1 MTFDGLFTHAM
12 IHELNQ
18 TLQNGRVTKISQPYP
33 NEVILTIR
41 ANRTNYPVLLSANPR
56 YARFQ
61 ITQIPY
67 TNPAVPTNFT
77 MMLRKYLE
85 GAKLLKIKQLDN
97 DRVVYFEFL
106 TRNELGDKLPLLLS
120 AEIMGRYS
128 NVILIN
134 QSTNKIIDTIKHVGM
149 DQNRYRTLLPGATYR
164 QPPTQNKE
172 NPFEQDS
179 NTFEELI
186 QKYPNRE
193 VLADNLLKQ
202 YQGISRD
209 NALALADKLHSSNNF
224 VQAFND
230 FLAMTEDPIP
240 TMNGNNFSIFADN
253 PNDKKFTTLSEM
265 LDVFYH
271 TKANRDRVQQQ
282 GGQLLHVIRKNLQRN
297 KKKLKK
303 LSNELKATENADE
316 YRIKG
321 EVLTTYLYQIK
332 RGMTKITLPNFYDN
346 NKEITISLSNQL
358 SPSQNAQK
366 YFKKYQKLKNAVT
379 FVNEQIEL
387 TKKEVAYLE
396 EIQTQIELATPADLN
411 DIKTELQQE
420 GYIKK
425 KQQKSKHSSR
435 VKINKP
441 ESFIASDGTEIL
453 VGKNNLQ
460 NEKLTL
466 HTAKKTD
473 IWLHAKNIPGSHVII
488 KSNNPSD
495 ETLFEA
501 AMLAAYFSKFRSSAN
516 VPIDY
521 VQVKNIRKPNGSKP
535 GFVIYEGQKTL
546 TVTPTEDFVLELRQN
561 KKWFFVKKD

>member
-85 GAKLLKIKQLDN
+85 SAKLLEIKQLDN

-120 AEIMGRYS
+120 TEIMGRYS

-164 QPPTQNKE
+164 QPPTQDKE
-172 NPFEQDS
+172 NPFEQES

-193 VLADNLLKQ
+193 VLADSLLKQ

-209 NALALADKLHSSNNF
+209 NALALADKLHSSNNY

-230 FLAMTEDPIP
+230 FLAMTENPIP
-240 TMNGNNFSIFADN
+240 TMNSNNFSIFTDN
-253 PNDKKFTTLSEM
+253 PNDKKFSTLSEM

-396 EIQTQIELATPADLN
+396 EIQTQIELATPADLD

-420 GYIKK
+420 VYIKK
-425 KQQKSKHSSR
+425 KQQKNKRSSR

-441 ESFIASDGTEIL
+441 ETFVASDGTEIL

-561 KKWFFVKKD
+561 KK

>member
-209 NALALADKLHSSNNF
+209 NALALADKLHSSNNS
-224 VQAFND
+224 VQAFNN

-253 PNDKKFTTLSEM
+253 PNNKKFTTLSEM

-303 LSNELKATENADE
+303 LSNELKATENTDE

-561 KKWFFVKKD
+561 KK

>member
-202 YQGISRD
+202 YQGISKD

-265 LDVFYH
+265 LDIFYH

-332 RGMTKITLPNFYDN
+332 RGMTKIALPNFYDN

-379 FVNEQIEL
+379 FINEQIEL

-396 EIQTQIELATPADLN
+396 EIQTQIELATPTDLN

-561 KKWFFVKKD
+561 KK

>member
-209 NALALADKLHSSNNF
+209 NTLALADKLHSSNNF

-379 FVNEQIEL
+379 FINEQIEL

-561 KKWFFVKKD
+561 KK

>member
-172 NPFEQDS
+172 NPFEQES
-179 NTFEELI
+179 NTFEKLI

-193 VLADNLLKQ
+193 VLADSLLKQ

-265 LDVFYH
+265 LDIFYH

-332 RGMTKITLPNFYDN
+332 RGMTKIALPNFYDN

-379 FVNEQIEL
+379 FINEQIEL

-561 KKWFFVKKD
+561 KK

>member
-85 GAKLLKIKQLDN
+85 GAKLLEIKQLDN

-240 TMNGNNFSIFADN
+240 TMNGNNFSIFTDN

-561 KKWFFVKKD
+561 KK

>member
-18 TLQNGRVTKISQPYP
+18 SLQNGRVTKISQPYP

-85 GAKLLKIKQLDN
+85 GAKLLEIKQLDN

-172 NPFEQDS
+172 NPFEQES
-179 NTFEELI
+179 NTLEKLI

-193 VLADNLLKQ
+193 VLADSLLKQ

-209 NALALADKLHSSNNF
+209 NALALADKLHTSNNY

-240 TMNGNNFSIFADN
+240 TMNGNNFSIFTDN
-253 PNDKKFTTLSEM
+253 PNDKKFTTSSEM

-396 EIQTQIELATPADLN
+396 EIQTQIELATPADLD

-425 KQQKSKHSSR
+425 KQQKSKRSSR

-546 TVTPTEDFVLELRQN
+546 TVTPTEEFVLELRQN
-561 KKWFFVKKD
+561 KK

>member
-41 ANRTNYPVLLSANPR
+41 ANRTNYPMLLSANPR

-265 LDVFYH
+265 LDIFYH

-387 TKKEVAYLE
+387 TQKEVAYLE

-425 KQQKSKHSSR
+425 KQQKSKRSSR

-441 ESFIASDGTEIL
+441 ESFVASDGTEIL

-561 KKWFFVKKD
+561 KK

>member
-202 YQGISRD
+202 YQGISKD
-209 NALALADKLHSSNNF
+209 NTLALADKLHSSNNF
-224 VQAFND
+224 FQAFND

-535 GFVIYEGQKTL
+535 GFVIYEGEKTL

-561 KKWFFVKKD
+561 KK

>member
-224 VQAFND
+224 VQAFNN

-240 TMNGNNFSIFADN
+240 TMNGNNFSIFTDN
-253 PNDKKFTTLSEM
+253 PNGKKFTTLSEM

-387 TKKEVAYLE
+387 TQKEVAYLE
-396 EIQTQIELATPADLN
+396 EIQTQIELATPADLD

-425 KQQKSKHSSR
+425 KQQKSKRSSR

-441 ESFIASDGTEIL
+441 ESFVASDGTEIL

-561 KKWFFVKKD
+561 KK

>member
-265 LDVFYH
+265 LDIFYH

-379 FVNEQIEL
+379 FINEQIEL

-396 EIQTQIELATPADLN
+396 EIQTQIELATPADLD

-425 KQQKSKHSSR
+425 KQQKSKRSSR

-561 KKWFFVKKD
+561 KK

>member
-67 TNPAVPTNFT
+67 TNPAAPTNFT

-85 GAKLLKIKQLDN
+85 GAKLLEIKQLDN

-209 NALALADKLHSSNNF
+209 NALALADKLHASNNY

-230 FLAMTEDPIP
+230 FLAMTENPIP
-240 TMNGNNFSIFADN
+240 TMNSNNFSIFTDN
-253 PNDKKFTTLSEM
+253 PNDKKFSTLSEM

-366 YFKKYQKLKNAVT
+366 YFKKYQKLKIAVT

-396 EIQTQIELATPADLN
+396 EIQTQIELATPADLD

-425 KQQKSKHSSR
+425 KQQKSKRSSR

-441 ESFIASDGTEIL
+441 ETFIASDGTEIL

-561 KKWFFVKKD
+561 KK

>member
-240 TMNGNNFSIFADN
+240 TMNGNNFSIFTDN

-387 TKKEVAYLE
+387 TKKEAAYLE

-561 KKWFFVKKD
+561 KK

>member
-85 GAKLLKIKQLDN
+85 GAKLLEIKQLDN

-106 TRNELGDKLPLLLS
+106 TRNELGDKLSLLLS

-561 KKWFFVKKD
+561 KK

>member
-41 ANRTNYPVLLSANPR
+41 ANRTNYPMLLSANPR

-240 TMNGNNFSIFADN
+240 TMNGNNFSIFTDN

-346 NKEITISLSNQL
+346 NKEITILLSNQL

-561 KKWFFVKKD
+561 KK

>member
-230 FLAMTEDPIP
+230 FLAMTEDPIS

-561 KKWFFVKKD
+561 KK

>member
-202 YQGISRD
+202 YQGISKD

-265 LDVFYH
+265 LDIFYH

-332 RGMTKITLPNFYDN
+332 RGMTKIALPNFYDN

-379 FVNEQIEL
+379 FINEQIEL

-466 HTAKKTD
+466 HTAKKAD

-561 KKWFFVKKD
+561 KK

>member
-224 VQAFND
+224 VQDFND

-488 KSNNPSD
+488 KSNNPSN

-501 AMLAAYFSKFRSSAN
+501 SMLAAYFSKFRSSAN

-521 VQVKNIRKPNGSKP
+521 VQVKHIRKPNGSKP

-561 KKWFFVKKD
+561 KK

>member
-12 IHELNQ
+12 IYELNQ

-561 KKWFFVKKD
+561 KK

>member
-85 GAKLLKIKQLDN
+85 SAKLLEIKQLDN

-209 NALALADKLHSSNNF
+209 NALALADKLHASNNY
-224 VQAFND
+224 VQTFND
-230 FLAMTEDPIP
+230 FLAMTENPIP
-240 TMNGNNFSIFADN
+240 TMNSNNFSIFTDN
-253 PNDKKFTTLSEM
+253 PNDKKFSTLSEM
-265 LDVFYH
+265 LDVFYY

-366 YFKKYQKLKNAVT
+366 YFKKYQKLKIAVT

-396 EIQTQIELATPADLN
+396 EIQTQIELATPADLD

-425 KQQKSKHSSR
+425 KQQKSKRSSR

-441 ESFIASDGTEIL
+441 ETFIASDGTEIL

-546 TVTPTEDFVLELRQN
+546 TVTPTEDFVLEFRQN
-561 KKWFFVKKD
+561 KK

>member
-265 LDVFYH
+265 LDIFYH

-332 RGMTKITLPNFYDN
+332 RGMTKIALPNFYDN

-379 FVNEQIEL
+379 FINEQIEL

-521 VQVKNIRKPNGSKP
+521 VQTKNIRKPNGSKP

-561 KKWFFVKKD
+561 KK

>member
-85 GAKLLKIKQLDN
+85 GAKLLEIKQLDN

-134 QSTNKIIDTIKHVGM
+134 QSTNKIIDTIKHIGI

-172 NPFEQDS
+172 NPFKQDS

-209 NALALADKLHSSNNF
+209 NALALADKLHSSNNS
-224 VQAFND
+224 VQAFNN

-253 PNDKKFTTLSEM
+253 PNNKKFTTLSEI

-561 KKWFFVKKD
+561 KK

>member
-85 GAKLLKIKQLDN
+85 GAKLLEIKQLDN

-172 NPFEQDS
+172 NPFEQES
-179 NTFEELI
+179 NTFEKLI

-193 VLADNLLKQ
+193 VLADSLLKQ

-209 NALALADKLHSSNNF
+209 NALALADKLHTSNNY

-240 TMNGNNFSIFADN
+240 TMNGNNFSIFTDN

-425 KQQKSKHSSR
+425 KQQKSKRSSR

-501 AMLAAYFSKFRSSAN
+501 AMLAAYFSKFRSSTN

-521 VQVKNIRKPNGSKP
+521 VQVKNIRKPNGSKL

-561 KKWFFVKKD
+561 KK

>member
-85 GAKLLKIKQLDN
+85 GAKLLEIKQLDN

-172 NPFEQDS
+172 NPFEQES
-179 NTFEELI
+179 NTFEKLI

-193 VLADNLLKQ
+193 VLADSLLKQ

-209 NALALADKLHSSNNF
+209 NALALADKLHTSNNY

-240 TMNGNNFSIFADN
+240 TMNGNNFSIFTDN

-396 EIQTQIELATPADLN
+396 EIQTQIELATPADLD

-425 KQQKSKHSSR
+425 KQQKSKRSSR

-441 ESFIASDGTEIL
+441 ESFIASNGTEIL

-561 KKWFFVKKD
+561 KK

>member
-85 GAKLLKIKQLDN
+85 SAKLLEIKQLDN

-120 AEIMGRYS
+120 TEIMGRYS

-164 QPPTQNKE
+164 QPPTQDKE
-172 NPFEQDS
+172 NPFEQES

-193 VLADNLLKQ
+193 VLADSLLKQ

-209 NALALADKLHSSNNF
+209 NALALADKLHSSNNY

-230 FLAMTEDPIP
+230 FLAMTENPIP
-240 TMNGNNFSIFADN
+240 TMNSNNFSIFTDN
-253 PNDKKFTTLSEM
+253 PNDKKFSTLSEM

-303 LSNELKATENADE
+303 LSNELKATENANE

-396 EIQTQIELATPADLN
+396 EIQTQIELATPADLD

-425 KQQKSKHSSR
+425 KQQKSKRSSR

-441 ESFIASDGTEIL
+441 ETFIASDGTEIL

-535 GFVIYEGQKTL
+535 WFVIYEGQKTL

-561 KKWFFVKKD
+561 KK

>member
-240 TMNGNNFSIFADN
+240 TMNGNNFSIFTDN

-561 KKWFFVKKD
+561 KK

>member
-12 IHELNQ
+12 IHELNK

-85 GAKLLKIKQLDN
+85 GAKLLEIKQLDN

-164 QPPTQNKE
+164 QPPTQYKE
-172 NPFEQDS
+172 NPFEQES

-193 VLADNLLKQ
+193 VLADSLLKQ

-209 NALALADKLHSSNNF
+209 NVLALADKLHSSNNY

-230 FLAMTEDPIP
+230 FLAMTENPIP
-240 TMNGNNFSIFADN
+240 TMNSNNFSIFTDN
-253 PNDKKFTTLSEM
+253 PNDKKFSTLSEM

-396 EIQTQIELATPADLN
+396 EIQTQIELATPADLD

-425 KQQKSKHSSR
+425 KQQKSKRSSR

-441 ESFIASDGTEIL
+441 ETFIASDGTEIL

-561 KKWFFVKKD
+561 KK

>member
-85 GAKLLKIKQLDN
+85 SAKLLEIKQLDN

-172 NPFEQDS
+172 NPFEQES
-179 NTFEELI
+179 NTFEKLI

-193 VLADNLLKQ
+193 VLADSLLKQ

-209 NALALADKLHSSNNF
+209 NALALADKLHTSNNY

-240 TMNGNNFSIFADN
+240 TMNGNNFSIFTDN

-282 GGQLLHVIRKNLQRN
+282 GRQLLHVIRKNLQRN

-366 YFKKYQKLKNAVT
+366 YFKKYQKLKIAVT

-396 EIQTQIELATPADLN
+396 EIQTQIELATPADLD

-425 KQQKSKHSSR
+425 KQQKSKRSSR

-501 AMLAAYFSKFRSSAN
+501 AMLAAYFSKFRSSTN

-521 VQVKNIRKPNGSKP
+521 VQVKNIRKPNGSKL

-561 KKWFFVKKD
+561 KK

>member
-85 GAKLLKIKQLDN
+85 GAKLLEIKQLDN

-209 NALALADKLHSSNNF
+209 SALALADKLHTSNNHA
-224 VQAFND
+224 QAFNN

-240 TMNGNNFSIFADN
+240 TMNGNNFSIFTDN
-253 PNDKKFTTLSEM
+253 PNGKKFTTLSEM

-387 TKKEVAYLE
+387 TQKEVAYLE
-396 EIQTQIELATPADLN
+396 EIQTQIELATPADLD

-425 KQQKSKHSSR
+425 KQQKSKRSSR

-441 ESFIASDGTEIL
+441 ESFVASDGTEIL

-561 KKWFFVKKD
+561 KK

>member
-85 GAKLLKIKQLDN
+85 GAKLLEIKQLDN

-172 NPFEQDS
+172 NPFEQES
-179 NTFEELI
+179 NTFEKLI

-193 VLADNLLKQ
+193 VLADSLLKQ

-209 NALALADKLHSSNNF
+209 NALALADKLHTSNNH
-224 VQAFND
+224 VKAFND

-240 TMNGNNFSIFADN
+240 TMNGNNFSIFTDN

-396 EIQTQIELATPADLN
+396 EIQTQIELATPADLD

-425 KQQKSKHSSR
+425 KQQKSKRSSR

-561 KKWFFVKKD
+561 KK

>member
-202 YQGISRD
+202 YQGISKD

-230 FLAMTEDPIP
+230 FLAMTENPIP

-561 KKWFFVKKD
+561 KK

>member
-85 GAKLLKIKQLDN
+85 GAKLLEIKQLDN

-209 NALALADKLHSSNNF
+209 NALALADKLHASNNY

-230 FLAMTEDPIP
+230 FLAMTENPIP
-240 TMNGNNFSIFADN
+240 TMNSNNFSIFTDN
-253 PNDKKFTTLSEM
+253 PNDKKFSTLSEM

-366 YFKKYQKLKNAVT
+366 YFKKYQKLKIAVT

-396 EIQTQIELATPADLN
+396 EIQTQIELATPADLD

-425 KQQKSKHSSR
+425 KQQKSKRSSR

-441 ESFIASDGTEIL
+441 ETFIASDGTEIL

-521 VQVKNIRKPNGSKP
+521 VQVKNIRKPNGSKT

-561 KKWFFVKKD
+561 KK

>member
-85 GAKLLKIKQLDN
+85 GAKLLEIKQLDN

-172 NPFEQDS
+172 NPFEQES
-179 NTFEELI
+179 NTFEKLI

-193 VLADNLLKQ
+193 VLADSLLKQ

-209 NALALADKLHSSNNF
+209 NALALADKLHTSNNYA
-224 VQAFND
+224 QAFND

-240 TMNGNNFSIFADN
+240 TMNGNNFSIFTDN

-396 EIQTQIELATPADLN
+396 EIQTQIELATPADLD

-425 KQQKSKHSSR
+425 KQQKSKRSSR

-521 VQVKNIRKPNGSKP
+521 VQVKNIRKPNGSKL

-561 KKWFFVKKD
+561 KK

>member
-85 GAKLLKIKQLDN
+85 GAKLLEIKQLDN
-97 DRVVYFEFL
+97 NRVVYFEFL
-106 TRNELGDKLPLLLS
+106 TLNELGDELPILLS

-172 NPFEQDS
+172 NPFEQES
-179 NTFEELI
+179 NTFEKLI

-193 VLADNLLKQ
+193 VLADSLLKQ

-209 NALALADKLHSSNNF
+209 NALALADKLHTSNNYI
-224 VQAFND
+224 QAFND

-240 TMNGNNFSIFADN
+240 TMNGNSFSIFTDN

-358 SPSQNAQK
+358 SSSQNAQK

-561 KKWFFVKKD
+561 KK

>member
-85 GAKLLKIKQLDN
+85 GAKLLEIKQLDN

-134 QSTNKIIDTIKHVGM
+134 QSINKIIDTIKHVGM

-172 NPFEQDS
+172 NPFEQES
-179 NTFEELI
+179 NTFEKLI

-193 VLADNLLKQ
+193 VLADSLLKQ

-209 NALALADKLHSSNNF
+209 NALALADKLHTSNNY

-240 TMNGNNFSIFADN
+240 TMNSNNFSIFTDN

-282 GGQLLHVIRKNLQRN
+282 GGQLLHIIRKDLQRN

-396 EIQTQIELATPADLN
+396 EIQTQIELATPADLD

-425 KQQKSKHSSR
+425 KQQKSKRSSR

-441 ESFIASDGTEIL
+441 EYFIASDGTEIL

-561 KKWFFVKKD
+561 KK

>member
-85 GAKLLKIKQLDN
+85 GAKLLEIKQLDN

-172 NPFEQDS
+172 NPFEQES
-179 NTFEELI
+179 NTFEKLI

-193 VLADNLLKQ
+193 VLADSLLKH

-209 NALALADKLHSSNNF
+209 NALALADKLHTSNNY

-561 KKWFFVKKD
+561 KK

>member
-33 NEVILTIR
+33 HEVILTIR

-265 LDVFYH
+265 LDIFYH

-332 RGMTKITLPNFYDN
+332 RGMTKIALPNFYDN

-561 KKWFFVKKD
+561 KK

>member
-85 GAKLLKIKQLDN
+85 GAKLLEIKQLDN

-149 DQNRYRTLLPGATYR
+149 DQNRYRTLLPGSTYR

-209 NALALADKLHSSNNF
+209 NALALADKLHSSNNS
-224 VQAFND
+224 VQSFND

-561 KKWFFVKKD
+561 KK

>member
-265 LDVFYH
+265 LDIFYH

-332 RGMTKITLPNFYDN
+332 RGMTKIALPNFYDN

-466 HTAKKTD
+466 HTAKKAD

-561 KKWFFVKKD
+561 KK

>member
-85 GAKLLKIKQLDN
+85 GAKLLEIKQLDN

-209 NALALADKLHSSNNF
+209 NALALADKLHTSNNY

-240 TMNGNNFSIFADN
+240 TMNGNNFSIFTDN

-396 EIQTQIELATPADLN
+396 EIQTQIELATPADLD

-425 KQQKSKHSSR
+425 KQQKSKRSSR

-441 ESFIASDGTEIL
+441 ESFIASNGTEIL

-561 KKWFFVKKD
+561 KK